1 MKEKIKSIQ
10 KIIGTT
16 ADGIIGP
23 KTISRL
29 CAKLGISSGVLDKDS
44 IKNIQKAVGVV
55 ADGIIGIKTVSAILD
70 KLEPETK
77 TPENN
82 SNSLEK
88 FYINK
93 PVEFSTINYKANP
106 VKQSILRKGTSIY
119 GKAGNESNL
128 VTVKVPENYP
138 LKYDGKKVKSIRVHK
153 LAADRLEAAL
163 KDIINHYGDDIEK
176 VAPGACI
183 YDGSYNFRSTRNGS
197 SQSVHSWGL
206 AIDFDA
212 AHNGLKTPWKNARF
226 SQPIYKPFL
235 DILEHHGW
243 LSLGRRDG
251 RDGMHVQ
258 MTLWG

>member
-1 MKEKIKSIQ
+1 MKDKIKLIQ
-10 KIIGTT
+10 KIVGAT

-23 KTISRL
+23 KTITRI
-29 CAKLGISSGVLDKDS
+29 CAKLDISLGVSDKES
-44 IKNIQKAVGVV
+44 IKNIQKKVGTV
-55 ADGIIGIKTVSAILD
+55 ADGIIGNKTISAILN
-70 KLEPETK
+70 KLNLNTK
-77 TPENN
+77 TTENIAN
-82 SNSLEK
+82 TLEQE
-88 FYINK
+88 YINK
-93 PVEFSTINYKANP
+93 PIKFTQIDYIAKP
-106 VKQSILRKGTSIY
+106 VRQSILRKGTSAF

-128 VTVKVPENYP
+128 VSVKVPENYP
-138 LKYDGKKVKSIRVHK
+138 LKYAGQRVKSIRVHK

-163 KDIINHYGDDIEK
+163 NDIINHYGDDIEK
-176 VAPGACI
+176 VAPGACA

-197 SQSVHSWGL
+197 SQSIHSWGL

-235 DILEHHGW
+235 DILEYHGW